1 MLNKD
6 IEKYE
11 EQKKD
16 KTNRFKK
23 KKEKGLKKYFVF
35 DEEEISGGKFFIRF
49 LIFSVVFVFPTMVI
63 YIDDFYTIIL
73 FLCFSYLQ
81 SVNAYKRGASL
92 RKINP
97 IYWGIWGFVVIW
109 FSFFENQVLVIT
121 MLPHLM
127 LIFSDADANSNL
139 YYNKINELKKE
150 LKSIQR
156 KKDIAIKYDNI
167 DGATDLRIEEKRI
180 ENEISAKENELHKI
194 LKKK

>member
-23 KKEKGLKKYFVF
+23 KKAKGLKKYFVF
-35 DEEEISGGKFFIRF
+35 DVENISGGKYFIRF

-63 YIDDFYTIIL
+63 YIDNFYTIIL

-81 SVNAYKRGASL
+81 SVNAYKRGTSL

-109 FSFFENQVLVIT
+109 FSFFENQVLGIT
-121 MLPHLM
+121 MIPHLM
-127 LIFSDADANSNL
+127 LIFSDANSNL

-156 KKDIAIKYDNI
+156 KKDIAIKYYNI
-167 DGATDLRIEEKRI
+167 EGATDLRSEEKRI
-180 ENEISAKENELHKI
+180 ENEIALCETELHKN
-194 LKKK
+194 LKK